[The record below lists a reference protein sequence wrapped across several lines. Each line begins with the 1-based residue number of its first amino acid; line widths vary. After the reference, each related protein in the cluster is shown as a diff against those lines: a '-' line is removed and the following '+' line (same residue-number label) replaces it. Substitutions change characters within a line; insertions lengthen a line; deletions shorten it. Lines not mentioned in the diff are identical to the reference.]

1 MRRDN
6 QRKTDFVKNLIAAV
20 CIIGVGSMAFQG
32 AAHVALGME
41 SGRKETVATSYSANF
56 VAMGNMQGRALPEGY
71 VKPEYQLVDNDLE
84 YYKNIK
90 PTSADLTREQAA
102 ELGVPELYR
111 IFGVDLNGKV
121 IEMTYDPAQNG
132 HRATWSGAW
141 RPDGPKSSP
150 EADVQSYYFRL
161 DAVTG
166 ELNAVFH
173 DRVLNGSANT
183 GFDSGLEQN
192 SGDYESLAKEMAVKF
207 GAIKGSINKVEYS
220 GQGRSGN
227 DPTISFNL
235 TGEGGDRA
243 QLVFSRHDKELL
255 GIVYDAG
262 MKDMDISEQEAL
274 EFEKRAAEYL
284 KQHPDA
290 ETYEEY

>member
-1 MRRDN
+1 MDN
-6 QRKTDFVKNLIAAV
+6 
-20 CIIGVGSMAFQG
+20 G
-32 AAHVALGME
+32 
-41 SGRKETVATSYSANF
+41 
-56 VAMGNMQGRALPEGY
+56 
-71 VKPEYQLVDNDLE
+71 LE
-84 YYKNIK
+84 YYRDIK

-111 IFGVDLNGKV
+111 IFGLDLNGKV
-121 IEMTYDPAQNG
+121 IEMTYHPAQNG
-132 HRATWSGAW
+132 HRATWSGYW
-141 RPDGPKSSP
+141 WPDGKKSSS
-150 EADVQSYYFRL
+150 EAYVQLYSFCL

-166 ELNAVFH
+166 ELNYVLH

-183 GFDSGLEQN
+183 GFDSGLEQK

-207 GAIKGSINKVEYS
+207 GAIKDSINKVEYA
-220 GQGRSGN
+220 GQGLSNN

-243 QLVFSRHDKELL
+243 QLIFSRHDKELL
-255 GIVYDAG
+255 GIVYEAG

-274 EFEKRAAEYL
+274 ELEKRAAEYS

-290 ETYEEY
+290 DSYVEY